1 MLAKLAFQVTN
12 PSTAGIIPLKLL
24 LSKIFVCYQ
33 TVKQIKRI
41 TEKRTLKLEFFPIKK
56 T

>member
-1 MLAKLAFQVTN
+1 MLAKLAFRNTN
-12 PSTAGIIPLKLL
+12 PSSAGIIQLKLL
-24 LSKIFVCYQ
+24 LLKIFVCYQ